1 FGSKANMFRVMV
13 SNLPVLASPSNN
25 KFNDPESIKFE
36 QKISELESMISN
48 EVIEKLDDIDQKLS
62 YSLKNKYKTE
72 EKKDV

>member
-1 FGSKANMFRVMV
+1 MKII
-13 SNLPVLASPSNN
+13 NLEKL
-25 KFNDPESIKFE
+25 KLFIFIKN
-36 QKISELESMISN
+36 SELESMISN

>member
-1 FGSKANMFRVMV
+1 
-13 SNLPVLASPSNN
+13 PVLASLSNN

-62 YSLKNKYKTE
+62 YSLQNKYKTE